1 MSVYNNIR
9 SALEVKL
16 STTANLP
23 VIYYQNTSYTVTTGT
38 PFITCSLFPTS
49 RRPSEVG
56 SNPFNR
62 YQGLFSMSVYTPEN
76 KGPKEN
82 QDICNLILATFPAG
96 THELVFDG
104 QLVRIEF
111 TEQLGSF
118 KDSPWFITPIN
129 VGWYAYDKN

>member
-16 STTANLP
+16 SSIANIP
-23 VIYYQNTSYTVTTGT
+23 AIYYQNTSFTPTTGT
-38 PFITCSLFPTS
+38 PFISCSLFPTS

-62 YQGLFSMSVYTPEN
+62 YQGLFSISVYTPEN

-82 QDICNLILATFPAG
+82 QDICNLILSAFPAG

-118 KDSPWFITPIN
+118 KDSPWFITNIN
-129 VGWYAYDKN
+129 VGWYTYDKN